1 MIFLVINKLR
11 LVLENRISTALWYV
25 WVLTM
30 TVPTASEST
39 SAILLVSIELVR
51 LLALSRI
58 REVEKRKYFY
68 QDCAKILSSLY

>member
-1 MIFLVINKLR
+1 
-11 LVLENRISTALWYV
+11 
-25 WVLTM
+25 M

-58 REVEKRKYFY
+58 REVEKRKYSY